1 MKKQVEY
8 DFRLLKVSAIDPSA
22 SRQELDKIVNS
33 YLVDGWQ
40 ILGAELVRSEGNEAF
55 IAYHFV
61 RYEEVADEVRP
72 AKK

>member
-1 MKKQVEY
+1 MRKQVNY

-22 SRQELDKIVNS
+22 SREELDKIVNA
-33 YLVDGWQ
+33 YLKDDWQ

-61 RYEEVADEVRP
+61 KYEDVADEVR